1 MDNKISWLLILIF
14 GSLHRV
20 FYTPLLHSLLYYFD
34 FENSTSF
41 FALNTDFFA
50 TSINSFA
57 KSTES
62 FANGDFYY
70 IKAHPELIIIPP

>member
-41 FALNTDFFA
+41 FELNTKFFALNTKFFALSTNLFA
-50 TSINSFA
+50 TSTDF
-57 KSTES
+57 

-70 IKAHPELIIIPP
+70 IKAHP